1 MTITPAASA
10 GSPAVVVPITLT
22 VLPTPPVTVNPT
34 SLVLIWQTG
43 VGAAN
48 PSTTF
53 SISTTAI
60 AAQPLGYS
68 FSQTGVL
75 TSNST
80 ISPSSGTFS
89 AASGAVPITYTVT
102 NASSLAVGTY
112 NGNITLLTPGGSPSQ
127 TNIPVTLIVTNTP
140 SLIVPN
146 ATLNFTY
153 QLGTN
158 APASQS
164 VAITATSGNLNYA
177 VSQSAN
183 SAWLSVPNAGSTTA
197 PLPVSV
203 NPVGLSAGTYSAT
216 VSVVSATPGSSAQQ
230 FASGTKD
237 HQ

>member
-1 MTITPAASA
+1 M
-10 GSPAVVVPITLT
+10 PITLT

-53 SISTTAI
+53 TISTTAI

-102 NASSLAVGTY
+102 NADGTRRRDLQRQHHPAHPGWQSSRKP
-112 NGNITLLTPGGSPSQ
+112 I
-127 TNIPVTLIVTNTP
+127 
-140 SLIVPN
+140 
-146 ATLNFTY
+146 F
-153 QLGTN
+153 
-158 APASQS
+158 
-164 VAITATSGNLNYA
+164 
-177 VSQSAN
+177 
-183 SAWLSVPNAGSTTA
+183 LSR
-197 PLPVSV
+197 
-203 NPVGLSAGTYSAT
+203 
-216 VSVVSATPGSSAQQ
+216 
-230 FASGTKD
+230 
-237 HQ
+237 